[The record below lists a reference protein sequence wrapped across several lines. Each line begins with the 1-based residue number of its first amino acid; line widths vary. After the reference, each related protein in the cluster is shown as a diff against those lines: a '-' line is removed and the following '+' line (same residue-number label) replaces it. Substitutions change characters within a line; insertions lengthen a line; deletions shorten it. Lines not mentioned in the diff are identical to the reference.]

1 MPEGLGME
9 GETHRLTS
17 KRSRRSSHKME
28 DERTELKC
36 EIIKML
42 PRLTDQVTECQY
54 IKMMEWKIIV
64 NWIHALTV

>member
-1 MPEGLGME
+1 
-9 GETHRLTS
+9 
-17 KRSRRSSHKME
+17 ME